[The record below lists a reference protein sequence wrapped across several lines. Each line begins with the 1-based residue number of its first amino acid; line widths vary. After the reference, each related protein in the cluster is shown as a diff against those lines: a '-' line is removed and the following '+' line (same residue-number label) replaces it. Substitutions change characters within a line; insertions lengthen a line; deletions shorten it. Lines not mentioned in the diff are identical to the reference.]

1 MADGYGY
8 GEKSVAWEE
17 MRKRKKKKKRR
28 RKKRDGLKDETGHS
42 KWGPPCQY
50 IYRNAIENRVMEIEN
65 S

>member
-1 MADGYGY
+1 MGMERREWLGKKW
-8 GEKSVAWEE
+8 G
-17 MRKRKKKKKRR
+17 RGKKKKRR

>member
-8 GEKSVAWEE
+8 GEKRVAWEE

-28 RKKRDGLKDETGHS
+28 RNKRDGLKDETGHS

>member
-1 MADGYGY
+1 MGMERREWLGKKW
-8 GEKSVAWEE
+8 GIG
-17 MRKRKKKKKRR
+17 KKKKRR